1 MDVITNEAMKK
12 HYNIWVKGIVQGVFF
27 RKQTRLKAIE
37 LSLTGFVRNLPDGR
51 VYIEL
56 EGEEENIQA
65 FLKWTESNPGKS
77 MVESVRAIEHQ
88 KVFNYPIFLIK

>member
-1 MDVITNEAMKK
+1 MEIIANEVMKK

-27 RKQTRLKAIE
+27 RKHTRLKAIE
-37 LSLTGFVRNLPDGR
+37 LKLNGFVRNLPDGR

-65 FLKWTESNPGKS
+65 FIKWAESNPGSS
-77 MVESVRAIEHQ
+77 MVENVRAIEHQ
-88 KVFNYPIFLIK
+88 KVFNYSIFIIK

>member
-1 MDVITNEAMKK
+1 MEIIANEVMKK
-12 HYNIWVKGIVQGVFF
+12 HYNIWIKGIVQGVFF
-27 RKQTRLKAIE
+27 RKHTRLKAIE

-56 EGEEENIQA
+56 EGDEENIQA
-65 FLKWTESNPGKS
+65 FIKWAESNPGNS
-77 MVESVRAIEHQ
+77 VVEAVRAIEHQ